1 MKNCSKCETE
11 LQDAPGIGP
20 YCPNKDCDVIDNINA
35 WDKPETIQPH
45 LLGKERHH
53 FDWDKHKQDLVIK
66 ECIKEVSQYHSTT
79 IYDGFIPENPT
90 REHYEEWAY
99 IKGINQ
105 GYNDAV
111 KQIVDGLKQYFEVE

>member
-1 MKNCSKCETE
+1 MMNEKMIR
-11 LQDAPGIGP
+11 GIAFDSYSG
-20 YCPNKDCDVIDNINA
+20 KHHTFDEILFAKLIIN
-35 WDKPETIQPH
+35 
-45 LLGKERHH
+45 
-53 FDWDKHKQDLVIK
+53 

-79 IYDGFIPENPT
+79 ICDGFIPENPT

-111 KQIVDGLKQYFEVE
+111 NQIVYGLKEHFGVK